1 MLGKLVGVDSIDKP
15 AFGPAEKRLFYLPPT
30 DLVLKLLPMSDHDAI
45 LEAKLRVI
53 DETHRYVS
61 GKSALLIIDMQHG
74 FIDEGAS
81 LEVAAARDII
91 PNLSK
96 LIKAFREAS
105 APVVFTEF
113 VYSDNVPCLR
123 GDPFGIEHLASE
135 GTPGFGSKSGNCLIG
150 HNAGTGV
157 ESADTIPALQ
167 PCPEELII
175 RGHTYD
181 KFYGTPLDL
190 ALRSQD
196 ISHLFVSGITTD
208 VCVNSTL
215 IAATQRNYRVTAITD
230 GCASPWPELH
240 EACFKIW
247 QPKFAR
253 LKLTAEVLS
262 EIE

>member
-1 MLGKLVGVDSIDKP
+1 
-15 AFGPAEKRLFYLPPT
+15 
-30 DLVLKLLPMSDHDAI
+30 MSDHDAI
-45 LEAKLRVI
+45 LEAKLKVI
-53 DETHRYVS
+53 DQTHGCVA
-61 GKSALLIIDMQHG
+61 GKTALIVIDMQHG
-74 FIDEGAS
+74 FIDEDAS

-91 PNLSK
+91 PNISK
-96 LIKAFREAS
+96 LIDACRSKG
-105 APVVFTEF
+105 APVIFTEF
-113 VYSDNVPCLR
+113 VYADNVPCLR

-135 GTPGFGSKSGNCLIG
+135 GSPGFGSKSSNCLIG

-157 ESADTIPALQ
+157 ESADTIDELKPA
-167 PCPEELII
+167 PEELIV

-190 ALRSQD
+190 ALRSQGLT
-196 ISHLFVSGITTD
+196 HLLMTGITTD

-253 LKLTAEVLS
+253 LKTASEVLS
-262 EIE
+262 EIEAL

>member
-1 MLGKLVGVDSIDKP
+1 MN
-15 AFGPAEKRLFYLPPT
+15 T
-30 DLVLKLLPMSDHDAI
+30 HDAI
-45 LEAKLRVI
+45 LEAKLKVI
-53 DETHRYVS
+53 DDTHRFTDD
-61 GKSALLIIDMQHG
+61 KSALLIIDMQHG
-74 FIDEGAS
+74 FIDEGAA

-91 PNLSK
+91 PNLAS
-96 LIKAFREAS
+96 LIEAFRS
-105 APVVFTEF
+105 RDAPVIFTEF
-113 VYSDNVPCLR
+113 VYADNVPCLR

-135 GTPGFGSKSGNCLIG
+135 GSPGFGSKSSNCLIG
-150 HNAGTGV
+150 YNAGTGA

-167 PCPEELII
+167 PRLEELII

-190 ALRSQD
+190 ALRSQN
-196 ISHLFVSGITTD
+196 ISHLFMTGITTD
-208 VCVNSTL
+208 VCVNATL

-253 LKLTAEVLS
+253 LKTTAEVLA
-262 EIE
+262 EIN

>member
-1 MLGKLVGVDSIDKP
+1 MN
-15 AFGPAEKRLFYLPPT
+15 T
-30 DLVLKLLPMSDHDAI
+30 HDAI
-45 LEAKLRVI
+45 LEAKLKVI
-53 DETHRYVS
+53 DDTHRFTAN
-61 GKSALLIIDMQHG
+61 KSALLIIDMQHG
-74 FIDEGAS
+74 FIDEGAT
-81 LEVAAARDII
+81 LEVASARDII
-91 PNLSK
+91 PNLAS
-96 LIKAFREAS
+96 LIETFRAAS
-105 APVVFTEF
+105 SPVIFTEF
-113 VYSDNVPCLR
+113 VYADNVPCLR
-123 GDPFGIEHLASE
+123 GDPFGVEHLASE
-135 GTPGFGSKSGNCLIG
+135 GSPGFGSKSSNCLIG

-167 PCPEELII
+167 PRPEELVI

-196 ISHLFVSGITTD
+196 ISHLFVAGITTD
-208 VCVNSTL
+208 VCVNATL

-253 LKLTAEVLS
+253 LKTTGEVLS
-262 EIE
+262 EIEANS

>member
-1 MLGKLVGVDSIDKP
+1 MRFQDWAIQAINRSSGK
-15 AFGPAEKRLFYLPPT
+15 AELARSLRLDTLPS
-30 DLVLKLLPMSDHDAI
+30 PMSDHDAI
-45 LEAKLRVI
+45 LEAKLKVI
-53 DETHRYVS
+53 DQTHGCVA
-61 GKSALLIIDMQHG
+61 GKTALIVIDMQHG
-74 FIDEGAS
+74 FIDEDAS

-91 PNLSK
+91 PNISK
-96 LIKAFREAS
+96 LIDACRSKG
-105 APVVFTEF
+105 APVIFTEF
-113 VYSDNVPCLR
+113 VYADNVPCLR

-135 GTPGFGSKSGNCLIG
+135 GSPGFGSKSSNCLIG

-157 ESADTIPALQ
+157 ESAGTIDELKPA
-167 PCPEELII
+167 PEELVV

-190 ALRSQD
+190 ALRSQG
-196 ISHLFVSGITTD
+196 ITHLLMTGITTD

-253 LKLTAEVLS
+253 LKTTAEVLD
-262 EIE
+262 ELATH

>member
-1 MLGKLVGVDSIDKP
+1 MN
-15 AFGPAEKRLFYLPPT
+15 T
-30 DLVLKLLPMSDHDAI
+30 HDAI
-45 LEAKLRVI
+45 LEAKLKVI
-53 DETHRYVS
+53 DDTHRFTDD
-61 GKSALLIIDMQHG
+61 KSALIIIDMQHG
-74 FIDEGAS
+74 FIDEHAA

-91 PNLSK
+91 PNLAS
-96 LIKAFREAS
+96 LTEAFRS
-105 APVVFTEF
+105 RDAPVIFTEF
-113 VYSDNVPCLR
+113 VYADNVPCLR

-135 GTPGFGSKSGNCLIG
+135 GSPGFGSKSSNCLIG

-167 PCPEELII
+167 PRSEELII

-190 ALRSQD
+190 ALRSQN
-196 ISHLFVSGITTD
+196 ISHLFMSGITTD
-208 VCVNSTL
+208 VCVNATL

-253 LKLTAEVLS
+253 LKTTSEVLS
-262 EIE
+262 EL

>member
-1 MLGKLVGVDSIDKP
+1 
-15 AFGPAEKRLFYLPPT
+15 
-30 DLVLKLLPMSDHDAI
+30 MSTHDAI
-45 LEAKLRVI
+45 LETKLKVI
-53 DETHRYVS
+53 DDTHRFADD
-61 GKSALLIIDMQHG
+61 KSALIIIDMQHG
-74 FIDEGAS
+74 FIDEGAA

-91 PNLSK
+91 PNLAS
-96 LIKAFREAS
+96 LIEAFRS
-105 APVVFTEF
+105 RDAPVIFTEF
-113 VYSDNVPCLR
+113 VYADNVPCLR

-135 GTPGFGSKSGNCLIG
+135 GSPGFGSKSSNCLIG
-150 HNAGTGV
+150 HNAGTDV

-167 PCPEELII
+167 PRSEELII

-190 ALRSQD
+190 ALRSQN
-196 ISHLFVSGITTD
+196 ISHLFMSGITTD
-208 VCVNSTL
+208 VCVNATL

-253 LKLTAEVLS
+253 LKTTSEVLS
-262 EIE
+262 EL

>member
-1 MLGKLVGVDSIDKP
+1 
-15 AFGPAEKRLFYLPPT
+15 
-30 DLVLKLLPMSDHDAI
+30 MSDHDAI

-96 LIKAFREAS
+96 LIEAFREAS
-105 APVVFTEF
+105 SPVIFTEF
-113 VYSDNVPCLR
+113 VYAENVPCLR

-135 GTPGFGSKSGNCLIG
+135 GSLGFGSESSNCLIG
-150 HNAGTGV
+150 YNAGVGV

-167 PCPEELII
+167 PRPEELVI

-190 ALRSQD
+190 ALRSQG
-196 ISHLFVSGITTD
+196 ITHLLMTGITTD

-253 LKLTAEVLS
+253 LKTAAEVS
-262 EIE
+262 QEIN

>member
-1 MLGKLVGVDSIDKP
+1 
-15 AFGPAEKRLFYLPPT
+15 
-30 DLVLKLLPMSDHDAI
+30 MSDHDAI

-123 GDPFGIEHLASE
+123 GDPFGIEHLANE
-135 GTPGFGSKSGNCLIG
+135 GAPGFGSKSSNCLIG

-167 PCPEELII
+167 PRPEELII
-175 RGHTYD
+175 RSHTYD

-196 ISHLFVSGITTD
+196 ISHLFVTGITTD

-215 IAATQRNYRVTAITD
+215 IAATQRNYRVTAIAD

>member
-1 MLGKLVGVDSIDKP
+1 MRFQDWAIQAINRSSGK
-15 AFGPAEKRLFYLPPT
+15 AELARTLRLDTLPS
-30 DLVLKLLPMSDHDAI
+30 PMSDHDAI
-45 LEAKLRVI
+45 LEAKLKVI
-53 DETHRYVS
+53 DQTHGCVA
-61 GKSALLIIDMQHG
+61 GKTALIVIDMQHG

-91 PNLSK
+91 PNISK
-96 LIKAFREAS
+96 LINACRSKG
-105 APVVFTEF
+105 APVIFTEF
-113 VYSDNVPCLR
+113 VYADNVPCLR

-135 GTPGFGSKSGNCLIG
+135 GSPGFGSKSSNCLIG

-157 ESADTIPALQ
+157 ESADTIDELKPA
-167 PCPEELII
+167 PEELIV

-190 ALRSQD
+190 ALRSQG
-196 ISHLFVSGITTD
+196 ITHLLMTGITTD

-262 EIE
+262 EIG

>member
-1 MLGKLVGVDSIDKP
+1 MGN
-15 AFGPAEKRLFYLPPT
+15 
-30 DLVLKLLPMSDHDAI
+30 HDAI
-45 LEAKLRVI
+45 LEAKLKVI
-53 DETHRYVS
+53 NDTHRFAADQ
-61 GKSALLIIDMQHG
+61 SALLIIDMQHG

-91 PNLSK
+91 PNLTS
-96 LIKAFREAS
+96 LIKAFRARE
-105 APVVFTEF
+105 APVIFTEF
-113 VYSDNVPCLR
+113 VYAENVPCLR
-123 GDPFGIEHLASE
+123 GDPFGNEHMPSE
-135 GTPGFGSKSGNCLIG
+135 GAPGFGSQSSNCLIG
-150 HNAGTGV
+150 HNAGTGA

-167 PCPEELII
+167 PRPEELII

-190 ALRSQD
+190 ALRSQN
-196 ISHLFVSGITTD
+196 ISHLFMTGITTD
-208 VCVNSTL
+208 VCVNATL

-253 LKLTAEVLS
+253 LKTTAEVLA
-262 EIE
+262 EIN

>member
-1 MLGKLVGVDSIDKP
+1 
-15 AFGPAEKRLFYLPPT
+15 
-30 DLVLKLLPMSDHDAI
+30 MSDHDAI
-45 LEAKLRVI
+45 LEAKLKVI
-53 DETHRYVS
+53 DQTHGCVD
-61 GKSALLIIDMQHG
+61 GKTALIVIDMQYG

-91 PNLSK
+91 PNISK
-96 LIKAFREAS
+96 LIDACRAKG
-105 APVVFTEF
+105 APVIFTEF
-113 VYSDNVPCLR
+113 VYADNVPCLR

-135 GTPGFGSKSGNCLIG
+135 GSPGFGSKSSNCLIG

-157 ESADTIPALQ
+157 ESADTIDELKPA
-167 PCPEELII
+167 PEELII

-181 KFYGTPLDL
+181 KFYGTPMDL
-190 ALRSQD
+190 ALRSQG
-196 ISHLFVSGITTD
+196 ITHLLMVGITTD

-253 LKLTAEVLS
+253 LKKTT
-262 EIE
+262 EILDELATH

>member
-1 MLGKLVGVDSIDKP
+1 VS
-15 AFGPAEKRLFYLPPT
+15 T
-30 DLVLKLLPMSDHDAI
+30 HDAI
-45 LEAKLRVI
+45 LEAKLKVI
-53 DETHRYVS
+53 DDTHRFTDD
-61 GKSALLIIDMQHG
+61 KSALLIIDMQHG
-74 FIDEGAS
+74 FIDEGAA

-91 PNLSK
+91 PNLAS
-96 LIKAFREAS
+96 LIEAFRS
-105 APVVFTEF
+105 RDAPVIFTEF
-113 VYSDNVPCLR
+113 VYADNVPCLR

-135 GTPGFGSKSGNCLIG
+135 GSPGFGSKSSNCLIG
-150 HNAGTGV
+150 YNAGTDV

-167 PCPEELII
+167 PRSEELII

-190 ALRSQD
+190 ALRSQN
-196 ISHLFVSGITTD
+196 ISHLFMSGITTD
-208 VCVNSTL
+208 VCVNATL

-253 LKLTAEVLS
+253 LKTTGDVLS
-262 EIE
+262 EIN

>member
-1 MLGKLVGVDSIDKP
+1 MP
-15 AFGPAEKRLFYLPPT
+15 
-30 DLVLKLLPMSDHDAI
+30 DHDAI
-45 LEAKLRVI
+45 MEAKLKMI
-53 DETHRYVS
+53 DETHRFVP
-61 GKSALLIIDMQHG
+61 KRSALLIIDMQHG
-74 FIDEGAS
+74 FVDEGAS
-81 LEVAAARDII
+81 LEVAAARDLI
-91 PNLSK
+91 PNMQS
-96 LIKAFREAS
+96 LIAAFRAAE

-113 VYSDNVPCLR
+113 VYADNVPCLR
-123 GDPFGIEHLASE
+123 GDPFGIEHLEAQ
-135 GTPGFGSKSGNCLIG
+135 GAPGFGSKSSNCLVG
-150 HNAGTGV
+150 HNAGMGV

-167 PCPEELII
+167 PRPEELII

-196 ISHLFVSGITTD
+196 ISHLFLTGITTD

-230 GCASPWPELH
+230 ACASPWPELH

-253 LKLTAEVLS
+253 LKNTAAVLD
-262 EIE
+262 EISV

>member
-1 MLGKLVGVDSIDKP
+1 
-15 AFGPAEKRLFYLPPT
+15 
-30 DLVLKLLPMSDHDAI
+30 MSDHDTI
-45 LEAKLRVI
+45 LDAKLKVI
-53 DETHRYVS
+53 DQTHGCAG
-61 GKSALLIIDMQHG
+61 GKTALIVIDMQHG

-91 PNLSK
+91 PNISK
-96 LIKAFREAS
+96 LINACRSKG
-105 APVVFTEF
+105 APVIFTEF
-113 VYSDNVPCLR
+113 IYADNVPCLR

-135 GTPGFGSKSGNCLIG
+135 GSPGFGSKSSNCLIG

-157 ESADTIPALQ
+157 ESADTIDELKPA
-167 PCPEELII
+167 PEELII

-190 ALRSQD
+190 ALRSQG
-196 ISHLFVSGITTD
+196 ITHLLITGITTD

-253 LKLTAEVLS
+253 LKVTAEVLD
-262 EIE
+262 ELETH

>member
-1 MLGKLVGVDSIDKP
+1 MRVESVS
-15 AFGPAEKRLFYLPPT
+15 FVF
-30 DLVLKLLPMSDHDAI
+30 MSDHDAI
-45 LEAKLRVI
+45 MEAKLKVI
-53 DETHRYVS
+53 EDTHRYVD
-61 GKSALLIIDMQHG
+61 GKTALLIIDMQHG
-74 FIDEGAS
+74 FVDEGAS

-91 PNLSK
+91 PNLTS
-96 LIKAFREAS
+96 LIDTFRKRD

-113 VYSDNVPCLR
+113 VYADNVPCLR
-123 GDPFGIEHLASE
+123 GDPFGIEHLESE
-135 GTPGFGSKSGNCLIG
+135 GNPGFGSKSSNCLIG
-150 HNAGTGV
+150 HNAGEDV
-157 ESADTIPALQ
+157 ESADTILALQ
-167 PCPEELII
+167 PRPKELII

-196 ISHLFVSGITTD
+196 ISHLFITGITTD

-253 LKLTAEVLS
+253 LKTTSEVLS
-262 EIE
+262 EL

>member
-1 MLGKLVGVDSIDKP
+1 MRQNKT
-15 AFGPAEKRLFYLPPT
+15 LFYLPH
-30 DLVLKLLPMSDHDAI
+30 VGSFRKLGSMSDHDAF
-45 LEAKLRVI
+45 LEAKLKGI
-53 DETHRYVS
+53 DDVHRYVT
-61 GKSALLIIDMQHG
+61 GRSALLVIDMQHG

-81 LEVAAARDII
+81 LEVVAARDII
-91 PNLSK
+91 PNLAS
-96 LIKAFREAS
+96 LIDAFRKAN

-113 VYSDNVPCLR
+113 VYAGNVPCLR
-123 GDPFGIEHLASE
+123 GDPFGVEHLESE
-135 GTPGFGSKSGNCLIG
+135 GSPGFGNKSSNCLIG
-150 HNAGTGV
+150 NNAGKGV

-167 PCPEELII
+167 PRPEELVI

-196 ISHLFVSGITTD
+196 ISHLFITGITTD

-230 GCASPWPELH
+230 GCASPWSELH

-253 LKLTAEVLS
+253 LKTTAEVLD
-262 EIE
+262 ELATH

>member
-1 MLGKLVGVDSIDKP
+1 
-15 AFGPAEKRLFYLPPT
+15 
-30 DLVLKLLPMSDHDAI
+30 MSDHDAI
-45 LEAKLRVI
+45 LEAKLKVI
-53 DETHRYVS
+53 DQTHGCVA
-61 GKSALLIIDMQHG
+61 GKTALIVIDMQHG
-74 FIDEGAS
+74 FIDEDAS

-91 PNLSK
+91 PNISK
-96 LIKAFREAS
+96 LIDACRSKG
-105 APVVFTEF
+105 APVIFTEF
-113 VYSDNVPCLR
+113 VYADNVPCLR

-135 GTPGFGSKSGNCLIG
+135 GSPGFGSKSSDCLIG

-157 ESADTIPALQ
+157 ESADTIDELKPA
-167 PCPEELII
+167 PEELIV

-190 ALRSQD
+190 ALRSQG
-196 ISHLFVSGITTD
+196 ITHLLMTGITTD

-253 LKLTAEVLS
+253 LKTASEVLS
-262 EIE
+262 EIEAL

>member
-1 MLGKLVGVDSIDKP
+1 MGN
-15 AFGPAEKRLFYLPPT
+15 
-30 DLVLKLLPMSDHDAI
+30 HDAI
-45 LEAKLRVI
+45 LEAKLKVI
-53 DETHRYVS
+53 NDTHRFAADQ
-61 GKSALLIIDMQHG
+61 SALLIIDMQHG

-91 PNLSK
+91 PNLAS
-96 LIKAFREAS
+96 LIKAFRARE

-113 VYSDNVPCLR
+113 VYAENVPCLR
-123 GDPFGIEHLASE
+123 GDPFGIEHMPGE
-135 GTPGFGSKSGNCLIG
+135 GAPGFGSQSSNCLIG
-150 HNAGTGV
+150 HNAGTGA

-167 PCPEELII
+167 PRPEELII

-190 ALRSQD
+190 ALRSQN
-196 ISHLFVSGITTD
+196 ISHLFMTGITTD
-208 VCVNSTL
+208 VCVNATL

-253 LKLTAEVLS
+253 LKTTAEVLA
-262 EIE
+262 EIN

>member
-1 MLGKLVGVDSIDKP
+1 
-15 AFGPAEKRLFYLPPT
+15 
-30 DLVLKLLPMSDHDAI
+30 MSTHDAI
-45 LEAKLRVI
+45 LEAKLKVI
-53 DETHRYVS
+53 DDTHRFADD
-61 GKSALLIIDMQHG
+61 KSALIIIDMQHG
-74 FIDEGAS
+74 FIDEGAA

-91 PNLSK
+91 PNLAS
-96 LIKAFREAS
+96 LIKAFRS
-105 APVVFTEF
+105 RDAPIIFTEF
-113 VYSDNVPCLR
+113 VYADNVPCLR

-135 GTPGFGSKSGNCLIG
+135 GSPGFGSKSSNCLIG
-150 HNAGTGV
+150 HNAGTDV

-167 PCPEELII
+167 PRSEELII

-190 ALRSQD
+190 ALRSQN
-196 ISHLFVSGITTD
+196 ISHLFMSGITTD
-208 VCVNSTL
+208 VCVNATL

-253 LKLTAEVLS
+253 LKTTGDVLS
-262 EIE
+262 EIN

>member
-1 MLGKLVGVDSIDKP
+1 
-15 AFGPAEKRLFYLPPT
+15 
-30 DLVLKLLPMSDHDAI
+30 MSVEELI
-45 LEAKLRVI
+45 QAKLDRIHQSHKVI
-53 DETHRYVS
+53 PQKT
-61 GKSALLIIDMQHG
+61 ALLVIDMQHG
-74 FIDEGAS
+74 FVDKGAS
-81 LEVAAARDII
+81 LEIPKARDIT
-91 PNLSK
+91 PNIQSLVA
-96 LIKAFREAS
+96 AFRDAGM
-105 APVVFTEF
+105 PVIFTEF
-113 VYSDNVPCLR
+113 VYADNVPCLR

-135 GTPGFGSKSGNCLIG
+135 GSPGFGSKSSNCLVG

-167 PCPEELII
+167 PKPEELVI

-196 ISHLFVSGITTD
+196 ISHLFLTGITTD

-215 IAATQRNYRVTAITD
+215 IAATQRNYRVTVITD
-230 GCASPWPELH
+230 ACASPWPELH

-253 LKLTAEVLS
+253 LKTTPEVLN
-262 EIE
+262 EIP